1 MLGEKIRKLRKDNKI
16 SQEALAEKLGVSRQ
30 SISLWENDQT
40 MPSMENIVAI
50 SNVFGVS
57 TDALLNNNEQ
67 KENEE
72 IAPEENVENTSK
84 PKRKL
89 NKKFLII
96 LSIIL
101 AIAIVATSV
110 FVLVDKFSNK
120 KLTAED
126 VFELIAPST
135 VEINAE
141 GDTFT
146 STGTGCFIDNDG
158 TIVTNYHVIESC
170 HTISIK
176 TQDGSTCKVVCV
188 LGFDKDRD
196 LAIIKAD
203 CQNESFVTLKTD
215 EVKTGEKVYTLGSSL
230 GLTGTFSEG
239 IISSAARE
247 IEGFDFIQI
256 TAPISSGNS
265 GGPLVDEYGKVIGIT
280 TGAFTEGQNLNLA
293 IPASAI
299 NDISRKKEYSVNDF
313 FQISEGKIVES
324 NDKKSKEEVKEKI
337 QNWLTE
343 NGEVSYEGVFLVE
356 KVKYTTPINEDCSLE
371 ITNSVNEGISC
382 TLFMNSSKQYKIHFY
397 KLFESTDSLYC
408 EITDQAGTGNIC
420 LFDKENFT
428 KNSPIE
434 IGESLGDQVNGI
446 AVINPKIEDGKLKVY
461 YFSATEGEKSQ
472 EITVEHKKT
481 IAAIEKEFSSL
492 SQYAICSILDYID
505 DNLCEVWNVSLKD
518 LGYNSFE

>member
-40 MPSMENIVAI
+40 MPSMESIVAI
-50 SNVFGVS
+50 ANVFGVS
-57 TDALLNNNEQ
+57 TDDLL
-67 KENEE
+67 KDNEE
-72 IAPEENVENTSK
+72 KETEENVEDSSK
-84 PKRKL
+84 PKKPLKKKL
-89 NKKFLII
+89 LIV
-96 LSIIL
+96 LSIVL
-101 AIAIVATSV
+101 ALAIVATSAV
-110 FVLVDKFSNK
+110 ILVDKFSNK
-120 KLTAED
+120 KLTAEEI
-126 VFELIAPST
+126 FELIAPST

-146 STGTGCFIDNDG
+146 STGTGCFIDGDG

-170 HTISIK
+170 HTINIK
-176 TQDGSTCKVVCV
+176 TQNGSTYKVESV

-203 CQNESFVTLKTD
+203 CQNESFVELKM
-215 EVKTGEKVYTLGSSL
+215 EAVKTGEKVYTLGSSL

-239 IISSAARE
+239 IISSASRE

-265 GGPLVDEYGKVIGIT
+265 GGPLVDECGKVIGIT

-299 NDISRKKEYSVNDF
+299 NEINKEKTYSINDF
-313 FQISEGKIVES
+313 FQISAGKIIES

-337 QNWLTE
+337 QNWLTK
-343 NGEVSYEGVFLVE
+343 NGEVSYEGVFLDE
-356 KVKYTTPINEDCSLE
+356 KVKYTASINEDCSLE
-371 ITNSVNEGISC
+371 ITNSIDEGISC

-397 KLFESTDSLYC
+397 NLFKSTNSLYC
-408 EITDQAGTGNIC
+408 EITDQAGTGTGNIC
-420 LFDKENFT
+420 LFDKANFT

-434 IGESLGDQVNGI
+434 IGESLGDRINGVSVVNPI
-446 AVINPKIEDGKLKVY
+446 IKDGKLTNHY
-461 YFSATEGEKSQ
+461 ISATKGEVYE

-481 IAAIEKEFSSL
+481 ISAIEKEFSSL
-492 SQYAICSILDYID
+492 AQYAICSILNYID
-505 DNLCEVWNVSLKD
+505 DNLCEAWDVSLED